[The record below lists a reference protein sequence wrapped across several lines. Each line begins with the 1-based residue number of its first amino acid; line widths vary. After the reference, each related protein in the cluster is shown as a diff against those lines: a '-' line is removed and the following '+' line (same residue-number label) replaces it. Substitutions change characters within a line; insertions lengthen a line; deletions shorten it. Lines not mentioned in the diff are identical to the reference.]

1 MSSFISMF
9 KQNVILFTAIF
20 TRFRL
25 EMSMMLLSMVHV
37 LYSLGPFLTE
47 ESCLI
52 VACHNELNKTCVK
65 RPLKKDKRKILTT
78 NGS

>member
-20 TRFRL
+20 TRFCL
-25 EMSMMLLSMVHV
+25 AMSMILLSMVHV

-52 VACHNELNKTCVK
+52 IACQNEYGKIFVK
-65 RPLKKDKRKILTT
+65 RPLKNR
-78 NGS
+78 